1 MKKRFLALLLA
12 LSVALLCACA
22 NTEENTSETTKATIS
37 PSVINI
43 SANGLKLADVSISA
57 GEQKIEPFFVCRYT
71 NSDGIAADGPLM
83 FGYPESNPD
92 MFYADKKQ
100 YPIIYCNT
108 LEEIKFY
115 VGEEEQKGIEI
126 RLFDA
131 EGEPVEF
138 TGTGTYYA
146 YANVQAVRENSS
158 SSHGAFFTVRPVG
171 TENEPIVETLSE
183 DYKLNVKI
191 SEDPIV
197 TFSNGEFDKTLDLLI
212 FDMHESSAPYISEN
226 VIEGSAA
233 KMIYDMLENAV
244 PTGEKAQAIAEQM
257 TLEEADRDRILEEGT
272 YWFELESELY
282 RMGKDGKIAKVES
295 YLGAGDYLNAGE
307 DFSEKIELI
316 LTYHPRNV
324 YAGKIEGQDLPLR
337 NICKNNN
344 PVEMNV
350 VNIGARLRKN
360 GEARTFA
367 ITVELTAKEDTTV
380 NLYCGE
386 YYETNYYYSQFNGQ
400 EIQLKAGERQTISIK
415 EAVPTDQIFF
425 FAVGGNLIEIT
436 Q

>member
-1 MKKRFLALLLA
+1 MKKKFLALLLA

-22 NTEENTSETTKATIS
+22 DMGEHTSETTKATIS

-43 SANGLKLADVSISA
+43 SANGLKLADISIAA
-57 GEQKIEPFFVCRYT
+57 GEQKVEPFFVFRYT

-83 FGYPESNPD
+83 FGYPETHPD
-92 MFYADKKQ
+92 LFYTDKKQ

-126 RLFDA
+126 HLFDD

-146 YANVQAVRENSS
+146 YANVQAERENSRS
-158 SSHGAFFTVRPVG
+158 SYGAFFTIRPVG

-191 SEDPIV
+191 SEEPIV
-197 TFSNGEFDKTLDLLI
+197 TFSNEEFDKTLKLFI
-212 FDMHESSAPYISEN
+212 FDMHESSAPYISEDT
-226 VIEGSAA
+226 IEGSAA
-233 KMIYDMLENAV
+233 KMIYGMLENAV
-244 PTGEKAQAIAEQM
+244 PTGEKAQAIAEGM
-257 TLEEADRDRILEEGT
+257 TLEEADRNRILEEGT
-272 YWFELESELY
+272 YWFELESGLY
-282 RMGKDGKIAKVES
+282 RMDKDGKVAKVES

-307 DFSEKIELI
+307 DFSEKTELI

-324 YAGKIEGQDLPLR
+324 YAGEIDGQELSLR
-337 NICKNNN
+337 NICKNNDA
-344 PVEMNV
+344 VEMNI

-367 ITVELTAKEDTTV
+367 ITVELVAKEDTTV
-380 NLYCGE
+380 DLYYGE
-386 YYETNYYYSQFNGQ
+386 YYETNYNYLQFNGQ
-400 EIQLKAGERQTISIK
+400 EIRFEAGERQTISIK
-415 EAVPTDQIFF
+415 EAVPIDQIFF